1 MMDEK
6 LINIDPEIMG
16 GMPVF
21 NGTRVPIKT
30 LFEWLETETL
40 EAFLENFPTVS
51 REQAIGILST
61 AQEMVL
67 NKPDINETTVG

>member
-1 MMDEK
+1 MMDGK

-16 GMPVF
+16 GTPVF

-40 EAFLENFPTVS
+40 ESFFENFPTVS

-61 AQEMVL
+61 AREMVL